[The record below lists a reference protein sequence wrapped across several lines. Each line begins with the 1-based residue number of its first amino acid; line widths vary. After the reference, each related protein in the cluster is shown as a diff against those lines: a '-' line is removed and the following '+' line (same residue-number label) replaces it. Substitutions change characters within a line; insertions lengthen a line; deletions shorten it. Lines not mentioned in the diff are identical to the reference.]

1 MLNTKITVQIWV
13 STTTSSNGSTDR
25 SASRGGEHA
34 TSKPPSIRQFL
45 VNEIKQI

>member
-1 MLNTKITVQIWV
+1 MLNAKTTVQIWV

-25 SASRGGEHA
+25 PASRAIEHA
-34 TSKPPSIRQFL
+34 TSKPPGIRQFL